1 MALKKAGANW
11 VEGDRFYDRE
21 ADLAALTERVRDGTH
36 TLLTAQRRMGKT
48 SLVREL
54 LRVLAE
60 RGEVQPIFVD
70 LEAASNAE
78 DAVAEIAVQSR
89 HAHHAWV
96 RIKSGF
102 VNVLRNIGD
111 RVDTLSVSDIQ
122 VKLRGGIDTGNWRQK
137 GDEVFPALARHDRR
151 VVLAIDELPI
161 LVNRLLKGSD
171 YRITPERR
179 QAADELMS
187 WLRKNGQLHK
197 ERVTLVLSGS
207 VGLGPILQQA
217 ELSAQAS
224 IYSPYDLKP
233 WDQATASSCLAEL
246 SKTYELDLPREVRD
260 DMCRRLRWMVPH
272 HVQQFFDC
280 LHDHLRRDRRTEA
293 SIRDVEVVYSAEML
307 GSRGQASL
315 DHYEGRLKLVLGTDF
330 YEIALDLLTEAAV
343 HDGRLSNDA
352 VARYRG
358 YFRESDEPARHAVE
372 TVLNVL
378 EHDGYLER
386 SDSGYAFLSGLLQ
399 DWWRLRHGGS
409 FVPIERR
416 LGERDRET

>member
-1 MALKKAGANW
+1 M
-11 VEGDRFYDRE
+11 
-21 ADLAALTERVRDGTH
+21 RD
-36 TLLTAQRRMGKT
+36 
-48 SLVREL
+48 
-54 LRVLAE
+54 
-60 RGEVQPIFVD
+60 
-70 LEAASNAE
+70 
-78 DAVAEIAVQSR
+78 
-89 HAHHAWV
+89 
-96 RIKSGF
+96 
-102 VNVLRNIGD
+102 IGD

-122 VKLRGGIDTGNWRQK
+122 VKLRAGIDTGNWRQK
-137 GDEVFPALARHDRR
+137 GDEVFSALAGHDRR

-171 YRITPERR
+171 YWITPDRR
-179 QAADELMS
+179 QAADEFMS

-197 ERVTLVLSGS
+197 ERVTLILSGS
-207 VGLGPILQQA
+207 VGLGPVLRQA
-217 ELSAQAS
+217 ELSAQAN
-224 IYSPYDLKP
+224 IYSSYDLKP
-233 WDQATASSCLAEL
+233 WDQTTASSCLAEL
-246 SKTYELDLPREVRD
+246 SKTYKLDLPREVRN

-280 LHDHLRRDRRTEA
+280 LHDHLRRDRKTEA
-293 SIRDVEVVYSAEML
+293 SLRDVEVVYSAEML

-315 DHYEGRLKLVLGTDF
+315 DHYEGRLKLVLGTDY

-352 VARYRG
+352 VALYRE
-358 YFRESDEPARHAVE
+358 YFREPDEPDRHAID

-378 EHDGYLER
+378 VHDGYLEQ

-416 LGERDRET
+416 